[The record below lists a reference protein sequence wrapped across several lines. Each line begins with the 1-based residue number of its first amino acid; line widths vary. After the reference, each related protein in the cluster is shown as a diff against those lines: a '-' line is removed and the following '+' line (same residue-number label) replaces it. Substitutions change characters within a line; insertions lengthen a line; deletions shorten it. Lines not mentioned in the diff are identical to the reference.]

1 MKKLLFVLLLVFSIS
16 QLPAHDRL
24 PWLKTE
30 GGGIIDSKG
39 STFVFRGIN
48 LGGWLAEE
56 MWMLPFKKNPG
67 KKEVVEIKD
76 YVTLWST
83 VERRF
88 GKAGMER
95 IRKTM
100 RNEWLAEADF
110 AKIALSGFNCVR
122 LPFYYDIMEEPTG
135 LFLWLDRAIELA
147 SKYNIY
153 VILDMH
159 GTPGRQSSEQHTG
172 AENCCRLFFDSTCV
186 QKTCEIWAKIAE
198 RYKNRSVVA
207 GYDLINEPM
216 GAPNNVILYL
226 VQDQIYR
233 AIRAHDTKHII
244 FIEDGFKGLDHMPNP
259 AVAGW
264 KNVVYSTH
272 TYPSV
277 EGSEKEMQQLIEKI
291 VALRTAFKTPIYL
304 GEFNVKSNDKAK
316 VLQQFIAQLQ
326 AHEISWSLWT
336 YKLVG
341 DKGKDS
347 MWGLYNRPKKLK
359 KIDLVEDS
367 METVLKKLQ
376 QLRTE
381 NLKENKDLLA
391 ALRFN

>member
-1 MKKLLFVLLLVFSIS
+1 
-16 QLPAHDRL
+16 
-24 PWLKTE
+24 
-30 GGGIIDSKG
+30 
-39 STFVFRGIN
+39 
-48 LGGWLAEE
+48 
-56 MWMLPFKKNPG
+56 
-67 KKEVVEIKD
+67 
-76 YVTLWST
+76 
-83 VERRF
+83 
-88 GKAGMER
+88 
-95 IRKTM
+95 
-100 RNEWLAEADF
+100 
-110 AKIALSGFNCVR
+110 
-122 LPFYYDIMEEPTG
+122 
-135 LFLWLDRAIELA
+135 
-147 SKYNIY
+147 
-153 VILDMH
+153 
-159 GTPGRQSSEQHTG
+159 
-172 AENCCRLFFDSTCV
+172 
-186 QKTCEIWAKIAE
+186 IAE

-376 QLRTE
+376 QLR
-381 NLKENKDLLA
+381 
-391 ALRFN
+391 